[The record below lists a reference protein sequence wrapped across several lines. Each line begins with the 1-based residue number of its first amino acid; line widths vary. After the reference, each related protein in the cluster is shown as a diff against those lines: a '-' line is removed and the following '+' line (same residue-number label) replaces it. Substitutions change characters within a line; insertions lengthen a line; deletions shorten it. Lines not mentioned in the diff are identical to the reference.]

1 MREREMSNVNGLI
14 SKIDSPADLKKMSNN
29 ELQELGKEVRNFLIE
44 SVSKTGGH
52 LASNLG
58 VVELTIAIHRVFNSP
73 KDKVI
78 WDVGHQAYVHKLF
91 TGRKHLFHSLRKHK
105 GMSGFPKRCE
115 SEHDAFETGHSSTS
129 ISAGLGMAKA
139 RDILGEKHAVVSI
152 IGDGALTGG
161 MAFEALNHA
170 GHANT
175 DFIVILNDNEMSIS
189 QNVGGL
195 SKYLNRLRS
204 DPAYFKVK
212 NDVQNI
218 LNKIPAVGK
227 AMFKTAEKAKDSLKY
242 FLVPGVIFEELG
254 FTYLGPVNGHDLK
267 ELTIVLNRAKNIRG
281 PVFIH
286 VLTKKGKG
294 YDFAEKNPDKFHG
307 VNPFKIETGKAIA
320 AQSREGYSSV
330 FGKTLCNLAKENEKI
345 VGITAAMPSG
355 TGLSEFASMYPE
367 RFFDVGIAEQHAVT
381 FAAGLAAKGLRPVF
395 AVYSTFLQRA
405 YDQIIHDVCLQN
417 LPVLF
422 CIDRGGLVGNDGE
435 THHGIFDF
443 SFLSHVPNIVI
454 MAPKDGKELQA
465 MMEFSFSHDG
475 PSAIRYPRGESD
487 DFSEISANYQ
497 IDSLKAETLLK
508 GKDICILAI
517 GNMVR
522 TAYEAALRLQKDNI
536 NCTVVNAR
544 FVKPLDEESILTEAS
559 ACAHVITL
567 EDNLI
572 KGGFGS
578 QVLELLNENKIY
590 RNFKLLGFP
599 DQFIEHGD
607 NEDLFKLYGLDVDGV
622 VSHVREML
630 GK

>member
-1 MREREMSNVNGLI
+1 MSNLNDLI
-14 SKIDSPADLKKMSNN
+14 SKIDSPTDIKKMSNS

-44 SVSKTGGH
+44 SVAKTGGH

-73 KDKVI
+73 KDKII

-91 TGRKHLFHSLRKHK
+91 TGRKHLFHTLRKHK

-115 SEHDAFETGHSSTS
+115 SEHDVFETGHSSTS

-170 GHANT
+170 GHSNT
-175 DFIVILNDNEMSIS
+175 DFIVILNDNAMSIS

-204 DPAYFKVK
+204 DPTYFKVK
-212 NDVQNI
+212 NDVENL

-267 ELTIVLNRAKNIRG
+267 ELTIVLNRAKNING

-307 VNPFKIETGKAIA
+307 VNPFKVETGKAV
-320 AQSREGYSSV
+320 SVHSSESYSAV
-330 FGKTLCNLAKENEKI
+330 FGQTLCKLAQENRQI

-355 TGLSEFASMYPE
+355 TGLSEFANKYPE

-417 LPVLF
+417 LSVLF

-435 THHGIFDF
+435 THHGVFDL
-443 SFLSHVPNIVI
+443 SFLSHIPNMMI
-454 MAPKDGKELQA
+454 MAPKDGKELKS
-465 MMEFSFSHDG
+465 MMEFAFTHEG
-475 PSAIRYPRGESD
+475 PIAIRYPRGESD
-487 DFSEISANYQ
+487 DFSGVSSDYNVASLQAEI
-497 IDSLKAETLLK
+497 LMK
-508 GKDICILAI
+508 GNDICIFAI

-522 TAYEAALRLQKDNI
+522 TAYEAALRLKAENI

-544 FVKPLDEESILTEAS
+544 FAKPLDEARILSEAS
-559 ACAHVITL
+559 ACPHVITL

-578 QVLELLNENKIY
+578 QVLDLLNKKNVYKNI
-590 RNFKLLGFP
+590 KLLGLP

-607 NEDLFKLYGLDVDGV
+607 NDDLFKLYGLDVDGV
-622 VSHVREML
+622 VSHAYEML

>member
-1 MREREMSNVNGLI
+1 MSNLNDLI
-14 SKIDSPADLKKMSNN
+14 SKIDSPTDIKKMSNS

-44 SVSKTGGH
+44 SVAKTGGH

-73 KDKVI
+73 KDKII

-91 TGRKHLFHSLRKHK
+91 TGRKHLFHTLRKHK

-115 SEHDAFETGHSSTS
+115 SEHDVFETGHSSTS

-170 GHANT
+170 GHSNT
-175 DFIVILNDNEMSIS
+175 DFIVILNDNAMSIS

-204 DPAYFKVK
+204 DPTYFKVK
-212 NDVQNI
+212 NDVENL

-267 ELTIVLNRAKNIRG
+267 ELTIVLNRAKNING

-307 VNPFKIETGKAIA
+307 VNPFKVETGKAV
-320 AQSREGYSSV
+320 SVHSSESYSAV
-330 FGKTLCNLAKENEKI
+330 FGQTLCKLAQKNRQI

-355 TGLSEFASMYPE
+355 TGLSEFANKYPE

-417 LPVLF
+417 LSVLF

-435 THHGIFDF
+435 THHGVFDL
-443 SFLSHVPNIVI
+443 SFLSHIPNMMI
-454 MAPKDGKELQA
+454 MAPKDGKELKS
-465 MMEFSFSHDG
+465 MMEFAFTHEG
-475 PSAIRYPRGESD
+475 PIAIRYPRGESD
-487 DFSEISANYQ
+487 DFSGVSSDYNVASLQAEI
-497 IDSLKAETLLK
+497 LMK
-508 GKDICILAI
+508 GNDICIFAI

-522 TAYEAALRLQKDNI
+522 TAYEAALRLKAENI

-544 FVKPLDEESILTEAS
+544 FAKPLDEARILSEAS
-559 ACAHVITL
+559 ACPHVITL

-578 QVLELLNENKIY
+578 QVLDLLNKKNVYKNI
-590 RNFKLLGFP
+590 KLLGLP

-607 NEDLFKLYGLDVDGV
+607 NDDLFKLYGLDVDGV
-622 VSHVREML
+622 VSHAYEML